1 MLDELQGYP
10 LSSDYRRTIEGLF
23 READFVKFA
32 KSLPQR
38 SEAEQVTR
46 SIQEQTKAFHL
57 AWLEKQAK
65 QEAARKEVT
74 E

>member
-1 MLDELQGYP
+1 M
-10 LSSDYRRTIEGLF
+10 
-23 READFVKFA
+23 KFA
-32 KSLPQR
+32 KSLPQH

-57 AWLEKQAK
+57 AWLEEQAK
-65 QEAARKEVT
+65 QEAERKEVA